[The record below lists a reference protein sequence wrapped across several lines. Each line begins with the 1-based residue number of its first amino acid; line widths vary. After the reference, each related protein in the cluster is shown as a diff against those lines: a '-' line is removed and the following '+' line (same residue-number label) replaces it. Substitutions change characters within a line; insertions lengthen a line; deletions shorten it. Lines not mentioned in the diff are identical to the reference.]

1 LEKRKVGKRKPTAA
15 GGWGKERLGVPFA
28 GVRSYFSFGK
38 KKSRQK
44 KTNGGR
50 GDGEKSVFGSL
61 WGGGLLF
68 FLKKEKK
75 QKKRGNGETGREK
88 IPRPKPIFSRQIS
101 FSLPFSLEKEK
112 GRKEKKSAAGKA
124 PGRGGAPARTHVFP
138 LNFFFASF
146 FFGKRKRKKR
156 KEKRGGK
163 GPGQGRGPGPNPC
176 FPVRFL
182 FRFLFL
188 WEKKKEEK

>member
-1 LEKRKVGKRKPTAA
+1 MTAPPTFLLEKRKVGKRKPTAA

-50 GDGEKSVFGSL
+50 GDGEKSGFGSL

-75 QKKRGNGETGREK
+75 QKK
-88 IPRPKPIFSRQIS
+88 
-101 FSLPFSLEKEK
+101 EK
-112 GRKEKKSAAGKA
+112 GKWGNWKGEDS
-124 PGRGGAPARTHVFP
+124 PARTHIFP
-138 LNFFFASF
+138 SDFFFASF